1 MLINSIYKVNQGEG
15 QTTGVVMTLL
25 RLQGCPLKCDFCD
38 SMYSV
43 DGAGKEMT
51 TEEVIKEV
59 GNPNWLMISGGEPL
73 MQSDS
78 LDEFIMTIPNYTNI
92 EIQTSGHYPPPS
104 WYHGVNWAVDYKCPS
119 SGVRSIN
126 IDKWFDKL
134 SDWDSIKF
142 VVSNDEDLKFVLDNR
157 PYTAATLLVSPVMWD
172 VKEKDGIITIGK
184 EQLRWI
190 RKVAMFSQDHNL
202 RLSLQQHRFIF
213 GERNDV

>member
-92 EIQTSGHYPPPS
+92 
-104 WYHGVNWAVDYKCPS
+104 
-119 SGVRSIN
+119 
-126 IDKWFDKL
+126 
-134 SDWDSIKF
+134 
-142 VVSNDEDLKFVLDNR
+142 
-157 PYTAATLLVSPVMWD
+157 
-172 VKEKDGIITIGK
+172 
-184 EQLRWI
+184 
-190 RKVAMFSQDHNL
+190 
-202 RLSLQQHRFIF
+202 
-213 GERNDV
+213 